1 VRVQQSAHLQLTA
14 GLFIAGTMLITLG
27 PHSGEINPQ
36 MSTAVRLSI
45 RGPAG
50 IPATTHTPTGFPQ
63 TQLIYT
69 QQPTYSQPM
78 IYGLKISKP

>member
-1 VRVQQSAHLQLTA
+1 VYVQQSARLELTA

-50 IPATTHTPTGFPQ
+50 IRTTMHTPTGFPRHN
-63 TQLIYT
+63 
-69 QQPTYSQPM
+69 
-78 IYGLKISKP
+78 

>member
-1 VRVQQSAHLQLTA
+1 VPASNPDRAVTLFVPQSARLELTA
-14 GLFIAGTMLITLG
+14 GLFSAGTMLITLG

-50 IPATTHTPTGFPQ
+50 SPTTTHTTTGFPRHN
-63 TQLIYT
+63 
-69 QQPTYSQPM
+69 
-78 IYGLKISKP
+78 